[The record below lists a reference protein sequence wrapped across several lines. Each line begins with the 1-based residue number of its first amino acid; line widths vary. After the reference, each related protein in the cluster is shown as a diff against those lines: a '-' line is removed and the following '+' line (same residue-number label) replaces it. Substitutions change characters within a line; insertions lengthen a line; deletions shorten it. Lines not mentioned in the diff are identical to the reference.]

1 MPEKAKFN
9 YPIKLECFRDVVRED
24 EILHV
29 TVKDTPQYSSAV
41 SRYLQTVSQAR
52 YAVRDSKL
60 VFRG

>member
-1 MPEKAKFN
+1 MPENSKFS
-9 YPIKLECFRDVVRED
+9 YPITLECFRDVVRED
-24 EILHV
+24 EISHV

-41 SRYLQTVSQAR
+41 SRYLQTVSKAR